1 MKSSFFFRSCQGLKI
16 DFKKPGFGYANTM
29 KNHKVLL
36 ICLQPLL
43 SEGLERIFHQLG
55 DVELIR
61 LQSIDFIEIEGSLRA
76 SQPQVVVIAGQ
87 EEDEFADR
95 LIAGLLKSR
104 QNTPIVWIGLEN
116 NVMRVYSAHTMPASS
131 SQLIAA
137 LHQATM
143 PEDESKSSDGGDANV
158 HS

>member
-1 MKSSFFFRSCQGLKI
+1 
-16 DFKKPGFGYANTM
+16 M

-61 LQSIDFIEIEGSLRA
+61 LQSTDFSEIEKSWLEC
-76 SQPQVVVIAGQ
+76 QPQVVVIAGQ
-87 EEDEFADR
+87 DEDEFTDR
-95 LIAGLLKSR
+95 LVTGLLKSC
-104 QNTPIVWIGLEN
+104 QNTPIVWIGIEK

-131 SQLIAA
+131 NQLIAA
-137 LHQATM
+137 IHQAAITD
-143 PEDESKSSDGGDANV
+143 DESTTNDGGDANV
-158 HS
+158 HSKS

>member
-1 MKSSFFFRSCQGLKI
+1 
-16 DFKKPGFGYANTM
+16 M

-36 ICLQPLL
+36 IRLQPLL
-43 SEGLERIFHQLG
+43 SEGLERIFQQLG

-61 LQSIDFIEIEGSLRA
+61 LQSIDFIEIETTLRV
-76 SQPQVVVIAGQ
+76 SQPQLVVIAGQ
-87 EEDEFADR
+87 DEDEFADR

-137 LHQATM
+137 LHQAAM
-143 PEDESKSSDGGDANV
+143 PDDESKSSDGGDANV
-158 HS
+158 LS

>member
-1 MKSSFFFRSCQGLKI
+1 
-16 DFKKPGFGYANTM
+16 M

-61 LQSIDFIEIEGSLRA
+61 LHSIDFVEIERSLLYDH
-76 SQPQVVVIAGQ
+76 PQIVVIAGQ
-87 EEDEFADR
+87 DEDELADR
-95 LIAGLLKSR
+95 LITGLLKSC
-104 QNTPIVWIGLEN
+104 QNTPIVWIGLEK
-116 NVMRVYSAHTMPASS
+116 NVMRVYSAQTMPASS

-137 LHQATM
+137 LHQATLTD
-143 PEDESKSSDGGDANV
+143 DEPNSTDGGDANV
-158 HS
+158 HSKN